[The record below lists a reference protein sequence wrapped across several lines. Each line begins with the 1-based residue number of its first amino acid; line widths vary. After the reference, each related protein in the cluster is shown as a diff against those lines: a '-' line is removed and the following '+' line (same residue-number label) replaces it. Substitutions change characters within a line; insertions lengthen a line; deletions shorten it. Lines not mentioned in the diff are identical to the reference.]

1 MNSRDSSILRHMVGY
16 CQQIQ
21 KSVERFGDS
30 FEVFQA
36 DPDYKNSVALCVLQI
51 GELSGQL
58 SEEFKDTHR
67 EIPWREIKA
76 MRNVVPTV
84 MAPLIPRCC
93 SRRCRMIS
101 QPCWNTAKHCYRHN
115 ESITFL
121 KRDANRRP
129 FSRFRNHQT
138 GLPSRFSL
146 GKHSAWISTR
156 PRRGGPRNPL
166 WRKELP

>member
-58 SEEFKDTHR
+58 SEGFKDTH
-67 EIPWREIKA
+67 REIKA
-76 MRNVVPTV
+76 MRNVVAHRYGTIDTQVLFETV
-84 MAPLIPRCC
+84 QNDIPALLEYCE
-93 SRRCRMIS
+93 
-101 QPCWNTAKHCYRHN
+101 T
-115 ESITFL
+115 L
-121 KRDANRRP
+121 L
-129 FSRFRNHQT
+129 QT
-138 GLPSRFSL
+138 
-146 GKHSAWISTR
+146 
-156 PRRGGPRNPL
+156 
-166 WRKELP
+166 

>member
-1 MNSRDSSILRHMVGY
+1 MNSRDSSILRHMVDY

-58 SEEFKDTHR
+58 SEEFKDTHQ

-76 MRNVVPTV
+76 MRNVVAHRYGTIDTQVLFETV
-84 MAPLIPRCC
+84 QNDIPALLEYCK
-93 SRRCRMIS
+93 
-101 QPCWNTAKHCYRHN
+101 T
-115 ESITFL
+115 L
-121 KRDANRRP
+121 L
-129 FSRFRNHQT
+129 QT
-138 GLPSRFSL
+138 
-146 GKHSAWISTR
+146 
-156 PRRGGPRNPL
+156 
-166 WRKELP
+166 

>member
-58 SEEFKDTHR
+58 SEGFKDTHR

-76 MRNVVPTV
+76 MRNVVAHRYGTIDTQVLFETV
-84 MAPLIPRCC
+84 QNDIPALLEYCE
-93 SRRCRMIS
+93 
-101 QPCWNTAKHCYRHN
+101 T
-115 ESITFL
+115 L
-121 KRDANRRP
+121 L
-129 FSRFRNHQT
+129 QT
-138 GLPSRFSL
+138 
-146 GKHSAWISTR
+146 
-156 PRRGGPRNPL
+156 
-166 WRKELP
+166 